1 MCRHESLY
9 EETFDVKF
17 KNHLRLLAV
26 DLLNEKALR
35 SPSRHARDFKFNFA
49 PAANKFERRVF
60 FERLPLAHGKD
71 KAEISFSDKD
81 TTRLSSA
88 FILRKEVLNGDSSET

>member
-1 MCRHESLY
+1 MCWHESLY
-9 EETFDVKF
+9 DKTFDVKF
-17 KNHLRLLAV
+17 KNHLRLPTV
-26 DLLNEKALR
+26 DLLNR
-35 SPSRHARDFKFNFA
+35 CPSRHTRGFKFNLA
-49 PAANKFERRVF
+49 SAANEPERRVF
-60 FERLPLAHGKD
+60 FESLPLAHGKD